1 MPESVLTQTVP
12 AAFAGGAC
20 GLAAGLAAGAPLPE
34 VFAGAAG
41 AGFEAF
47 FCFEA
52 AAFESGVWELEASA
66 FFVPFLAVLESL
78 WL

>member
-1 MPESVLTQTVP
+1 MLTQTVP
-12 AAFAGGAC
+12 AAFAGGEC
-20 GLAAGLAAGAPLPE
+20 GLAAGLAAGATLPE

-52 AAFESGVWELEASA
+52 AAFESGA
-66 FFVPFLAVLESL
+66 
-78 WL
+78 